1 MNGEYKE
8 MKKNYRQEKI
18 LEIIDEFDIST
29 QDELLDKLNE
39 TGFNVTQATVSR
51 DIKALN
57 LIKIQDSS
65 GKYKYSS
72 VKKEGDTSEKY
83 DAILSHAVVNID
95 FAGNIT
101 VVKCYPGMANAACAS
116 IDALHFEKSIG
127 SIAGDDT
134 IFILNKTP
142 EAAQEL
148 AETITKT
155 IKR

>member
-1 MNGEYKE
+1 

-18 LEIIDEFDIST
+18 LSIIEEFDIGT
-29 QDELLDKLNE
+29 QEELLDKLNE
-39 TGFNVTQATVSR
+39 SGFNVTQATVSR

-57 LIKIQDSS
+57 LIKIQDST
-65 GKYKYSS
+65 GRYKYAS
-72 VKKEGDTSEKY
+72 VKKDGDSSEKY
-83 DAILSHAVVNID
+83 DAILSHSVISID

-142 EAAQEL
+142 EAAEEL
-148 AETITKT
+148 AQT
-155 IKR
+155 IKKSIKR

>member
-1 MNGEYKE
+1 

-18 LEIIDEFDIST
+18 LSIIEEFDIGT
-29 QDELLDKLNE
+29 QEELLDKLNE
-39 TGFNVTQATVSR
+39 SGFNVTQATVSR

-57 LIKIQDSS
+57 LIKIQDST
-65 GKYKYSS
+65 GRYKYSS
-72 VKKEGDTSEKY
+72 VKKDGDSAEKY
-83 DAILSHAVVNID
+83 DAILSHSVISID

-142 EAAQEL
+142 EAAEEL
-148 AETITKT
+148 AQT
-155 IKR
+155 IKKSIKR

>member
-1 MNGEYKE
+1 

-18 LEIIDEFDIST
+18 LSIIEEFDIGT
-29 QDELLDKLNE
+29 QEELLDKLNE
-39 TGFNVTQATVSR
+39 CGFNVTQATVSR

-57 LIKIQDSS
+57 LIKIQDNT
-65 GKYKYSS
+65 GRYKYAS
-72 VKKEGDTSEKY
+72 VKKDGDSAEKY
-83 DAILSHAVVNID
+83 DAILSHSVISID

-142 EAAQEL
+142 EAAEEL
-148 AETITKT
+148 AQT
-155 IKR
+155 IKKSIKR

>member
-1 MNGEYKE
+1 

-18 LEIIDEFDIST
+18 LSIIEEFDIGT
-29 QDELLDKLNE
+29 QEELLDKLNE
-39 TGFNVTQATVSR
+39 SGFNVTQATVSR

-57 LIKIQDSS
+57 LIKIQDST
-65 GKYKYSS
+65 GRYRYSS
-72 VKKEGDTSEKY
+72 VKKDGDSAEKY
-83 DAILSHAVVNID
+83 DAILSHSVISID

-134 IFILNKTP
+134 IFILNKTT
-142 EAAQEL
+142 EAAEEL
-148 AETITKT
+148 AQT
-155 IKR
+155 IKKSIKR

>member
-1 MNGEYKE
+1 

-18 LEIIDEFDIST
+18 LSIIEEFDIGT
-29 QDELLDKLNE
+29 QEELLDKLNE
-39 TGFNVTQATVSR
+39 SGFNVTQATVSR

-57 LIKIQDSS
+57 LIKIQDST
-65 GKYKYSS
+65 GRYKYSS
-72 VKKEGDTSEKY
+72 VKKDGDSAEKY
-83 DAILSHAVVNID
+83 DAILSHSVISID

-134 IFILNKTP
+134 IFILNKTT
-142 EAAQEL
+142 EAAEEL
-148 AETITKT
+148 AQT
-155 IKR
+155 IKKSIKR

>member
-1 MNGEYKE
+1 

-18 LEIIDEFDIST
+18 LSIIEEFDIGT
-29 QDELLDKLNE
+29 QEELLDKLNE
-39 TGFNVTQATVSR
+39 SGFNVTQATVSR

-57 LIKIQDSS
+57 LIKIQDIT
-65 GKYKYSS
+65 GRYKYSS
-72 VKKEGDTSEKY
+72 VKKDGDSAEKY
-83 DAILSHAVVNID
+83 DAILSHSVISID

-134 IFILNKTP
+134 IFILNKTT
-142 EAAQEL
+142 EAAEEL
-148 AETITKT
+148 AQT
-155 IKR
+155 IKKSIKR

>member
-1 MNGEYKE
+1 

-18 LEIIDEFDIST
+18 LSIIEEFDIGT
-29 QDELLDKLNE
+29 QEELLDKLNE
-39 TGFNVTQATVSR
+39 SGFNVTQATVSR

-57 LIKIQDSS
+57 LIKIQDST
-65 GKYKYSS
+65 GRYKYSS
-72 VKKEGDTSEKY
+72 VKKDGDSSEKY
-83 DAILSHAVVNID
+83 DAILSHSVISID
-95 FAGNIT
+95 FAANIT

-142 EAAQEL
+142 EAAGEL
-148 AETITKT
+148 AQT
-155 IKR
+155 IKKSIKR

>member
-1 MNGEYKE
+1 

-18 LEIIDEFDIST
+18 LSIIEEFDIGT
-29 QDELLDKLNE
+29 QEELLDKLNE
-39 TGFNVTQATVSR
+39 SGFNVTQATVSR

-57 LIKIQDSS
+57 LIKIQDST
-65 GKYKYSS
+65 GRYKYSS
-72 VKKEGDTSEKY
+72 VKKDGDSAEKY
-83 DAILSHAVVNID
+83 DAILSHSVISID

-134 IFILNKTP
+134 IFILNKTS
-142 EAAQEL
+142 EAAEEL
-148 AETITKT
+148 AQT
-155 IKR
+155 IKKSIKR